1 MGKVGE
7 TDLTWYLDLAFG
19 FEVIV
24 FGIWYLVFGNLGG
37 SRGNGLSITEQQ
49 LGPYRTGGDHVNG
62 HCHSH
67 SHRNVTHTGCWT
79 TSPSW
84 LTPPEAV
91 YVTMCFYPQSHFS
104 QFSLTARPQLC
115 QKSLGI
121 VTNISMQLKAVLTTR
136 VTDATNK
143 CNNYLMRRTH
153 IIMVNIPCK
162 DVDCSSLCM
171 VPSGDYKWCL
181 QVVGCCDCI
190 FR

>member
-1 MGKVGE
+1 MAIWEEVEE
-7 TDLTWYLDLAFG
+7 TDSVLLSSSWDLT
-19 FEVIV
+19 
-24 FGIWYLVFGNLGG
+24 
-37 SRGNGLSITEQQ
+37 GL
-49 LGPYRTGGDHVNG
+49 GDHGNG

-121 VTNISMQLKAVLTTR
+121 VTNISMQLKAVLTTH
-136 VTDATNK
+136 VTNATNK

-153 IIMVNIPCK
+153 IIWSTSHVKMLIV
-162 DVDCSSLCM
+162 VLCAWCP
-171 VPSGDYKWCL
+171 VVTTSGVYKWWG
-181 QVVGCCDCI
+181 VVIVFFVEIMAFYDTWLHSCGSVP
-190 FR
+190 